1 MRLSG
6 GGVGTYTR
14 ELLRALHDVE
24 DVDIVDVH
32 HDGTD
37 RSSRSGRVLGGI
49 AREAAYYPRG
59 AAHAAIEIGR
69 AHV

>member
-24 DVDIVDVH
+24 DIDIVDVH

-37 RSSRSGRVLGGI
+37 RSSRSGRVLGELALRRLRDGDD
-49 AREAAYYPRG
+49 AVRPS
-59 AAHAAIEIGR
+59 GR
-69 AHV
+69 TRDE